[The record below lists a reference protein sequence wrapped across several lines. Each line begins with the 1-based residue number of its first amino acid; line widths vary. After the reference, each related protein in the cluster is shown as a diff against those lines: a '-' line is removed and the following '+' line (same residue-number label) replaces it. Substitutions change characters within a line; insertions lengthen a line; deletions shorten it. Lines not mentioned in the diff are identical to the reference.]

1 MAEARS
7 VSGSCLCGGVR
18 FSARLPSLFCAHCHC
33 TMCRRAHGAG
43 YVTWFAVS
51 RNALSFVL
59 GEELLVRFA
68 ASDHGTRTFCGR
80 CGSTLFFETRH
91 RPDRVDIVLANV
103 DEPIDREPQ
112 IHVHWDDRAE
122 WVAIGDDLP
131 RLGGETGLQPA
142 LE

>member
-1 MAEARS
+1 
-7 VSGSCLCGGVR
+7 
-18 FSARLPSLFCAHCHC
+18 
-33 TMCRRAHGAG
+33 MCRRAHGAG

-51 RNALSFVL
+51 RNALSFVS

-91 RPDRVDIVLANV
+91 RPDRVDIVLANA
-103 DEPIDREPQ
+103 DQPIDREPQ